1 MPRFEMYLFIVETD
15 DGQVQSS
22 EAEVICWVRDS
33 NDMQEIRDAA
43 DKVVSDKI
51 ESSERVIMFG
61 TATIKVKGED
71 IMDLSFR
78 NNDLDENEVD
88 RVIDL
93 LSTEEGGGH

>member
-33 NDMQEIRDAA
+33 NDMKEIRDAA

-71 IMDLSFR
+71 VMDLSFR

-93 LSTEEGGGH
+93 LSTEEGVVH